1 MDIPVSK
8 WKLWVDIII
17 GWLLIAAVVL
27 FIKVAVPHLRQQAL
41 RNDPGVPA
49 GVQWTALGSIWGGD
63 IRALASSADGQLY
76 AGTASGAI
84 YRSLDDGMSWNLLCR
99 TESGS
104 GVTAL
109 TATSGPMTVVVRTAG
124 RGGLQVSYDDGHTWQ
139 QSGRVFSDDTVTA
152 LVQAGDGDA
161 LYVATANH
169 GIYVSDD
176 VGRHWRKANTG
187 LPTLNISC
195 LLATP
200 PGDDRLFA
208 GTYDQGVVV
217 AHAADLAWS
226 SSNGLPKDSSVT
238 ALAWDA
244 SWPDTVVAVLHKEDV
259 YVSMDAGRNWSALA
273 GLPSETGTVSAIII
287 APQPSWHL
295 VVATSKGSIY
305 AAADPFKGWKSV
317 SPAMCGLAV
326 HALCR
331 SASTTLM
338 VGTSGG
344 VFSADTASWQWTDAS
359 MGIQEVQVTC
369 LASDPIR
376 QSLLYAG
383 TTGGMY
389 VSSDSGSTWRRTAL
403 DLASQDIA
411 VIRAGTPLLVGTRRA
426 GLWASADGNRW
437 RRIAAKQLSDD
448 VLALMP
454 GADATGSVLTGT
466 SLGVWQV
473 DLASGRATERNLGL
487 RPRGADPDPQNYV
500 EVTAFGVDP
509 VDSQHIFCL
518 VVGGGLRESN
528 NGGVLWKRVE
538 ILDKPMLGSSAD
550 LEWLS
555 SIHVDAMGT
564 VRVGSVARGI
574 WTGMPGDAWKPQN
587 KGLSRLGVYCGS
599 VCALAMD
606 AAQRLYAATTR
617 GGIFVLVPG
626 EVRWFR
632 MNLGLASLGGQA
644 LTVGPD
650 ATTLYCAMDGVVY
663 TNKLP

>member
-1 MDIPVSK
+1 
-8 WKLWVDIII
+8 
-17 GWLLIAAVVL
+17 
-27 FIKVAVPHLRQQAL
+27 
-41 RNDPGVPA
+41 
-49 GVQWTALGSIWGGD
+49 
-63 IRALASSADGQLY
+63 
-76 AGTASGAI
+76 
-84 YRSLDDGMSWNLLCR
+84 
-99 TESGS
+99 
-104 GVTAL
+104 
-109 TATSGPMTVVVRTAG
+109 
-124 RGGLQVSYDDGHTWQ
+124 
-139 QSGRVFSDDTVTA
+139 
-152 LVQAGDGDA
+152 
-161 LYVATANH
+161 
-169 GIYVSDD
+169 
-176 VGRHWRKANTG
+176 
-187 LPTLNISC
+187 
-195 LLATP
+195 
-200 PGDDRLFA
+200 
-208 GTYDQGVVV
+208 
-217 AHAADLAWS
+217 
-226 SSNGLPKDSSVT
+226 
-238 ALAWDA
+238 
-244 SWPDTVVAVLHKEDV
+244 
-259 YVSMDAGRNWSALA
+259 
-273 GLPSETGTVSAIII
+273 
-287 APQPSWHL
+287 
-295 VVATSKGSIY
+295 
-305 AAADPFKGWKSV
+305 
-317 SPAMCGLAV
+317 
-326 HALCR
+326 
-331 SASTTLM
+331 M

-448 VLALMP
+448 VLALMRP
-454 GADATGSVLTGT
+454 ASAPGSVLTGT

-487 RPRGADPDPQNYV
+487 RPRGADPNLQNYV

-509 VDSQHIFCL
+509 VDNQHIFCL

-528 NGGVLWKRVE
+528 NGGVEWKRVK

>member
-1 MDIPVSK
+1 
-8 WKLWVDIII
+8 
-17 GWLLIAAVVL
+17 
-27 FIKVAVPHLRQQAL
+27 
-41 RNDPGVPA
+41 
-49 GVQWTALGSIWGGD
+49 
-63 IRALASSADGQLY
+63 
-76 AGTASGAI
+76 
-84 YRSLDDGMSWNLLCR
+84 MSWNLLCR
-99 TESGS
+99 TASGS

-109 TATSGPMTVVVRTAG
+109 TATSGPMTVIVRTTG
-124 RGGLQVSYDDGHTWQ
+124 RGGLQVSYDDGHTWR

-169 GIYVSDD
+169 GIYVSED

-217 AHAADLAWS
+217 ASAADLTWNS

-244 SWPDTVVAVLHKEDV
+244 SRPDTVVAVLHSEDV
-259 YVSMDAGRNWSALA
+259 YVSTDAGQNWFAA
-273 GLPSETGTVSAIII
+273 AELPSGTGTVSAITIV
-287 APQPSWHL
+287 PQLSWHV

-305 AAADPFKGWKSV
+305 ATADPFKGWKSV
-317 SPAMCGLAV
+317 SPAMHGLAV

-331 SASTTLM
+331 SARTTLM
-338 VGTSGG
+338 AATSGG
-344 VFSADTASWQWTDAS
+344 VFSAEAATGHWTDAS
-359 MGIQEVQVTC
+359 TGIQEAAITC
-369 LASDPIR
+369 VAPDPVDR
-376 QSLLYAG
+376 SRVYAG

-389 VSSDSGSTWRRTAL
+389 VSYDGGSAWQRTATGL
-403 DLASQDIA
+403 DSQDIT
-411 VIRAGTPLLVGTRRA
+411 VIRVGAPILAGTRGA
-426 GLWASADGNRW
+426 GLWMSMDGRRWDRVAASE
-437 RRIAAKQLSDD
+437 LSDD
-448 VLALMP
+448 VLALVPITSMP
-454 GADATGSVLTGT
+454 GTLLAGT

-487 RPRGADPDPQNYV
+487 RPRGADPDLQNYV

-574 WTGMPGDAWKPQN
+574 WTSMPGDAWKPQN